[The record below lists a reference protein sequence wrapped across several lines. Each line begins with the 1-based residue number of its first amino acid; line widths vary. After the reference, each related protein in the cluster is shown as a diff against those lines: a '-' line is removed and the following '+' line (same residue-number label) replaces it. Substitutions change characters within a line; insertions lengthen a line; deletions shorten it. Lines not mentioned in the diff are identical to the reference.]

1 MSALA
6 DSAVLIF
13 GLWLL
18 ASIGYVLPAP
28 RIHALLARLNWFR
41 TFCGWALFVEV
52 RDPAQY
58 GAYTLE
64 YRDHDA
70 AGTPGAWT
78 VATTSGR
85 TRLASVLLDT
95 HSPIASGLFSVA
107 RALEHAVAAH
117 EHQPASLTTT
127 RRRLE
132 QVLSGHLAATRS
144 RPAGSTREIRLV
156 KRFGARLTAHDA
168 IVWSFRGVHD

>member
-6 DSAVLIF
+6 DSAALIF

-18 ASIGYVLPAP
+18 GSIGYVLPAA
-28 RIHALLARLNWFR
+28 RVHALLARMNRFR

-52 RDPAQY
+52 RDPAHY
-58 GAYTLE
+58 SAYTLE

-70 AGTPGAWT
+70 AGTPGEWT
-78 VATTSGR
+78 VATTSYR
-85 TRLASVLLDT
+85 TRRATLFFDT
-95 HSPIASGLFSVA
+95 HGPIASGLFSVV
-107 RALEHAVAAH
+107 RALERAVAAH
-117 EHQPASLTTT
+117 EHQPASLTAT

-132 QVLSGHLAATRS
+132 RVLSGHLAATRP
-144 RPAGSTREIRLV
+144 RPTGSTRDIRLV
-156 KRFGARLTAHDA
+156 KRFGVRLTSRDS